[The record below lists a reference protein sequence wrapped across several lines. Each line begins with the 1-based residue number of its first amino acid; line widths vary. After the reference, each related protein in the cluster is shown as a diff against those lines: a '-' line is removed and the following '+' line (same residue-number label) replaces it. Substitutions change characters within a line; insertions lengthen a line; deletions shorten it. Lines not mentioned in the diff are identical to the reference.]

1 MAKTSPAD
9 RPLLALPS
17 PTALAAA
24 PPDGASAVVHA
35 AAGVSLALPSVIA
48 DAGDRAAR
56 MTLEFFTARVPN
68 PNTRKAYGRAVWRF
82 CGWCRD
88 HGVALRALTP
98 PTVAAYLEAL
108 QETLEPASIKLTA
121 SALRHWLDFLTE
133 KGALPSNPALSV
145 RTPRLVV
152 AEGKTTVLERDEA
165 RRLLASLDGT
175 TLLDRRDRAAIAV
188 MLYNWLRVEA
198 LCSMRLGDF
207 VDHPAGAYL
216 VAHEKGGK
224 ARKLPAHH
232 VVVAAL
238 RAYLE
243 AGGLLEGDKKAP
255 LFQSSPARSRA
266 LSGHRMHQ
274 NDMRAMVKRRCAAAG
289 LPEEIG
295 CHSLRATGITTH
307 QENGGR
313 IEDAAR
319 LAGHADVRTTA
330 LYDRSKKKLERSEV
344 ERVQF

>member
-1 MAKTSPAD
+1 MTNK
-9 RPLLALPS
+9 RPS
-17 PTALAAA
+17 PVPTT
-24 PPDGASAVVHA
+24 AVVLAPHEDTVLVHA
-35 AAGVSLALPSVIA
+35 PGGVSMRLPPVLV
-48 DAGDRAAR
+48 DAGDLAAR
-56 MTLEFFTARVPN
+56 LTLEFFTARVPN

-82 CGWCRD
+82 CAWCEARR
-88 HGVALRALTP
+88 VALAALTP
-98 PTVAAYLEAL
+98 PSVAAYLEGL
-108 QETLEPASIKLTA
+108 QETLSPTSIKLTA

-133 KGALPSNPALSV
+133 RGALPSNPALSV

-152 AEGKTTVLERDEA
+152 SEGKTPVLERAEA
-165 RRLLASLDGT
+165 KKLLASLGGS
-175 TLLDRRDRAAIAV
+175 TLLELRDRAAIAV

-207 VDHPAGAYL
+207 VDHAAGAYL

-232 VVVAAL
+232 VVVDAL
-238 RAYLE
+238 RAYLD
-243 AGGLLEGDKKAP
+243 AGGLLEADKKAP
-255 LFQSSPARSRA
+255 LFQSAPARSGT
-266 LSGHRMHQ
+266 LSGQRLHQ
-274 NDMRAMVKRRCAAAG
+274 NDMRAMVKRRCADAG
-289 LPEEIG
+289 LPADIG

-330 LYDRSKKKLERSEV
+330 LYDRSKKKLDRSEV